1 MCLRRM
7 RSCRLMWFLGD
18 NAVTEGA
25 GVRPESA
32 GTPEVEELKVAD
44 LKVSGYWVTGST
56 RVG

>member
-1 MCLRRM
+1 
-7 RSCRLMWFLGD
+7 MWFLGD